1 MGHRYL
7 QGYVFARPLEA
18 AQLAA
23 GAWDV
28 RSQRPDAVATT
39 DSATGPVAVADSP
52 VMPS

>member
-1 MGHRYL
+1 V

-28 RSQRPDAVATT
+28 TTGLPGATAGSPAVA
-39 DSATGPVAVADSP
+39 S
-52 VMPS
+52 

>member
-7 QGYVFARPLEA
+7 QGYVFARPLEV

-28 RSQRPDAVATT
+28 GTGLRDVVATLPGAA
-39 DSATGPVAVADSP
+39 S
-52 VMPS
+52 